1 MIYALEDCYG
11 FLQMIG
17 NAAEI
22 VNHYGGSVIEVQQA
36 YITQEKYKGM
46 FIRKATSWEIKEM
59 GRNYI
64 YKKPDKSKFQ
74 KDVIC
79 SSGRQLGTRKRR

>member
-17 NAAEI
+17 NATEI

-36 YITQEKYKGM
+36 YIAREKYKGM

-64 YKKPDKSKFQ
+64 YKKPDTSKLQ
-74 KDVIC
+74 NDVIC
-79 SSGRQLGTRKRR
+79 SSGRQLTRKRR